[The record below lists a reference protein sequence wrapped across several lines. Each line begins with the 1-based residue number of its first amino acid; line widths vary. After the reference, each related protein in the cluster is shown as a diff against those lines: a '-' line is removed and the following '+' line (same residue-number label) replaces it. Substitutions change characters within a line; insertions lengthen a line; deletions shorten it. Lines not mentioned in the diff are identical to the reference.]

1 MNTFCFARFGI
12 LALMTTSAFA
22 AEKVELTVPEP
33 AAILARL
40 KPGHPRLFATSQEF
54 ATLRTQV
61 QNHPRLKTN
70 WAKFRADGEKI
81 LTQEP
86 SKYEIP
92 DGKRLLAT
100 SRRVLDRTGRL
111 ALIYRIEGGQKW
123 VDRAWAELNAAAQFK
138 DWNPSHFL
146 DTAEMTTAFA
156 IGYDW
161 LYDAWTP
168 EQRATIK
175 EAMLKHG
182 LKTALEAYRTG
193 KNGWWVKSQ
202 HNWNQ
207 VVHGGIG
214 VGALALADE
223 EPALCGELLQ
233 NAIKYLPLAMQHFG
247 PDGAWNEGPGY
258 WDYATKY
265 NVFIL
270 AALDSALGTDY
281 GLSGIPGFSQTAD
294 FPPYFSGP
302 VGKTFNY
309 ADAGDKAGGAAQMFW
324 LANKFNNPGWAAWQ
338 NNWIEK
344 GPGCTFDYI
353 WGARWFANA
362 DGSAKEPPQLAALP
376 LGRYFREAE
385 VVSMRS
391 DWDDKNQIFVGFKA
405 GDNKANHSNLDLGSF
420 VMDALGTRWVVDLGA
435 DNYNLPEY
443 FGKKRWTYYRMRP
456 ESHNTLVLNPS
467 QEPGQDPKAFARITK
482 FDLKDCCTSAVADLT
497 PAYQTDAQSIKRGIG
512 LLDGNQ
518 VLVQDEVTAKA
529 PSKLFW
535 FLHTPAKIEVAENG
549 QSATLSIGDK
559 KLLARLLGPTNAKFS
574 VLDAKPLPTSPNPEG
589 QKENKGIQRL
599 TIELNDVT
607 TTRLRVLLTPLS
619 GTDIPAAPDEKALA
633 EW

>member
-1 MNTFCFARFGI
+1 MKTFRIGCLGV
-12 LALMTTSAFA
+12 LACMTTSVLA
-22 AEKVELTVPEP
+22 AEKVELIVPESNV
-33 AAILARL
+33 ILARL
-40 KPGHPRLFATSQEF
+40 KPGHPRLFASNEDF

-61 QNHPRLKTN
+61 KNHPRLKTN
-70 WAKFRADGEKI
+70 WAKFVAEGEKI

-111 ALIYRIEGGQKW
+111 ALIYRVEGGQKW

-168 EQRATIK
+168 QQRSIIK

-182 LKTALEAYRTG
+182 LKVAQEAYRTG
-193 KNGWWVKSQ
+193 KNGWWVKSE

-233 NAIKYLPLAMQHFG
+233 NAIKYLPLAMKHFG

-281 GLSGIPGFSQTAD
+281 GLSGIPGFPETGE

-309 ADAGDKAGGAAQMFW
+309 ADAGDKAGGAA
-324 LANKFNNPGWAAWQ
+324 
-338 NNWIEK
+338 
-344 GPGCTFDYI
+344 
-353 WGARWFANA
+353 
-362 DGSAKEPPQLAALP
+362 
-376 LGRYFREAE
+376 
-385 VVSMRS
+385 
-391 DWDDKNQIFVGFKA
+391 
-405 GDNKANHSNLDLGSF
+405 
-420 VMDALGTRWVVDLGA
+420 
-435 DNYNLPEY
+435 
-443 FGKKRWTYYRMRP
+443 
-456 ESHNTLVLNPS
+456 
-467 QEPGQDPKAFARITK
+467 
-482 FDLKDCCTSAVADLT
+482 
-497 PAYQTDAQSIKRGIG
+497 
-512 LLDGNQ
+512 
-518 VLVQDEVTAKA
+518 
-529 PSKLFW
+529 
-535 FLHTPAKIEVAENG
+535 
-549 QSATLSIGDK
+549 
-559 KLLARLLGPTNAKFS
+559 
-574 VLDAKPLPTSPNPEG
+574 
-589 QKENKGIQRL
+589 
-599 TIELNDVT
+599 
-607 TTRLRVLLTPLS
+607 
-619 GTDIPAAPDEKALA
+619 
-633 EW
+633 